1 MSLNSFV
8 NQNINMIKE
17 LIIEESNITKI
28 SFKDI
33 YLYYRKNEKRYPIE
47 SYINILFYDSICKC
61 SENIIEYRLLYKR
74 LEAIS
79 QISQSLINMNI
90 GEMNI

>member
-17 LIIEESNITKI
+17 LIIEESMITKV